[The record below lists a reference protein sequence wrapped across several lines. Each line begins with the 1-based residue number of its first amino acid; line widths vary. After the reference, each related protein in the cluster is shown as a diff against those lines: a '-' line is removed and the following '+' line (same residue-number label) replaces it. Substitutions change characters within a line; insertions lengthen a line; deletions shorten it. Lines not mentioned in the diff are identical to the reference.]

1 MVTLARLA
9 AILAAAALVAGCFE
23 GKADFSLN
31 PDGSGKV
38 VGELFFPSRAPWLQK
53 RYTSRPADPNA
64 PAVEPAPNPEDEMR
78 ECVAAMIKRS
88 IGIDAWKDISFERGT
103 DGRVHFK
110 GTAYFKD
117 LTKVRIYPDDRTRIN
132 FGPDGTTALLLI
144 LNRAKPAA
152 EPPKPSKPMT
162 PEDLSKHIKELRDR
176 YQQTKSTVTTELPGM
191 KLDMVFHAPGTLEEM
206 RGLEQQGMTLSY
218 ALEGGKVV
226 QAMDAQMSDGTV
238 LRQWAAAGKSSNVK
252 ELMNERLFGLKGEIW
267 ARWKGPFKQRFDYA
281 AERDAAKKA
290 QQQMMLKLGLDK
302 PRTTSSTSAPARET
316 PPKKE
321 TAPTPAK
328 KAPDAPAGK
337 GPPSA
342 PMPDPTKIPAP
353 ILPF

>member
-1 MVTLARLA
+1 
-9 AILAAAALVAGCFE
+9 
-23 GKADFSLN
+23 
-31 PDGSGKV
+31 
-38 VGELFFPSRAPWLQK
+38 
-53 RYTSRPADPNA
+53 
-64 PAVEPAPNPEDEMR
+64 
-78 ECVAAMIKRS
+78 MIKRS

-191 KLDMVFHAPGTLEEM
+191 KLDMVFHAPGTLE
-206 RGLEQQGMTLSY
+206 
-218 ALEGGKVV
+218 
-226 QAMDAQMSDGTV
+226 AMDAQMSDGTV

-281 AERDAAKKA
+281 AEMDAAKKA